1 MLYNPYL
8 NPYKEATVIKKILKI
23 FLIILVVVATLY
35 GVGRLSVVLYD
46 SYKYVDRQPYLQM
59 QTQESVVVKWQTP
72 EKEIGCVTYGHFE
85 RSKKECES
93 EATRYH
99 RIALSGLQ
107 KATEYLYGVE
117 SASLE
122 IDNEGRH
129 FTTLSDDD
137 NKVQR
142 IWVLGDSG
150 NYNDAQQEVRKAMK
164 AHLGSREVD
173 TWLMMGDN
181 AYRSGSQK
189 QFNKGLFNAY
199 PDTLKSNALWPV
211 IGNHD
216 ARRWAF
222 YDIFEL
228 PTNGEAGGVASG
240 SERYYS
246 FENGNVHFVMMD
258 SETESLGADSD
269 MAKWLEK
276 DLAANTKLWTIVIIH
291 HPPYT
296 KGSHDSDSYYD
307 SRGRM
312 VNMRENFLPIL
323 EKYDADLVLSGHSH
337 VYERSLLSHGH
348 YGYSDTF
355 DASQHVVQDAPH
367 DYKKCNEKRPFEG
380 TIYNVAGSS
389 SENSTGINPFNVK
402 HPMMPFSF
410 FTAGSLLI
418 TVEKEKMIVEFVMRD
433 AQVLDRYSIV
443 KEAAFCR

>member
-1 MLYNPYL
+1 M
-8 NPYKEATVIKKILKI
+8 TKKILKI
-23 FLIILVVVATLY
+23 ALLTLLVLAALY
-35 GVGRLSVVLYD
+35 GIGRLSVVLFD
-46 SYKYVDRQPYLQM
+46 SYRYVDRQPYLQK

-72 EKEIGCVTYGHFE
+72 EEEIGCVSYGQLE
-85 RSKKECES
+85 LSQKVCEKEAS
-93 EATRYH
+93 RYH
-99 RIALSGLQ
+99 RVEISNLL
-107 KATEYLYGVE
+107 KATPYRYAVASE
-117 SASLE
+117 SLA

-129 FTTLSDDD
+129 FTTLSDDETMP
-137 NKVQR
+137 QC

-150 NYNDAQQEVRKAMK
+150 NYNDAQQEVRKAMTAYLGDK
-164 AHLGSREVD
+164 AVD

-199 PDTLKSNALWPV
+199 PEMLKSHALWPV

-222 YDIFEL
+222 YEIFEL
-228 PTNGEAGGVASG
+228 PEAGEAGGVASG
-240 SERYYS
+240 SEHYYS

-276 DLAANTKLWTIVIIH
+276 DLAANTKLWTIAVMH
-291 HPPYT
+291 HPPYS

-312 VNMRENFLPIL
+312 VNVRENFLPIL
-323 EKYDADLVLSGHSH
+323 EKYDVDLVLSGHSH

-355 DASQHVVQDAPH
+355 DASKHVVQDDPH
-367 DYKKCNEKRPFEG
+367 DYKKCSEKRPFEG

-402 HPMMPFSF
+402 HPMMPLSF

-418 TVEKEKMIVEFVMRD
+418 TVDKAKMDVAFVMRD
-433 AQVLDRYSIV
+433 GQVLDRYSIV
-443 KEAAFCR
+443 KAAAFCR